1 MTISGIIIILVSAII
16 IAVLIDSIGRL
27 AEKKSQSDSI
37 YFFILITG
45 LVITAILAVCFF
57 FATPKTTISKTY
69 QLKLN
74 NEGHT
79 QYSVKTGSDVDYDIY
94 KVTTN
99 HNKEIT
105 VDNPDD
111 IIYNKTAKSTL
122 KIKTTTSYLPIF
134 GHNIKTNIDKT
145 QKLYIIK

>member
-1 MTISGIIIILVSAII
+1 MTITGIIIILVSAVILTAFI
-16 IAVLIDSIGRL
+16 EGADRL

-37 YFFILITG
+37 RNLIFITG
-45 LVITAILAVCFF
+45 IVIASILGVCFMH
-57 FATPKTTISKTY
+57 ATPKTTISKTY

-79 QYSVKTGSDVDYDIY
+79 QYSVKTDDIY

-99 HNKEIT
+99 HNKEMT

-111 IIYNKTAKSTL
+111 IVYNKTEKSTL

-134 GHNIKTNIDKT
+134 GHNIKINIDKT